1 MTMCF
6 HLSLSKTALELANRF
21 DALFEE
27 AFDPVYYANGFNHPK
42 WPVITTDKPKA
53 IQLYEWGLVP
63 FWVKT
68 AQDAIRMKNN
78 TLNAKSETVFEK
90 PSFKFSISR
99 KRCLVPATGFFEWK
113 NVGGRK
119 YPYFI
124 SRADDACF
132 ALAGIYENWTDKAS
146 GGRMDSFSILTTSA
160 NALLEKIH
168 DKKRMPLVLTKEYEK
183 QWISDNLDKQDIHK
197 LLDQKIDA
205 RFLKAH
211 PISRLI
217 TSRTENPN
225 IPELLLEYHYPEIES
240 AL

>member
-1 MTMCF
+1 MCF

-21 DALFEE
+21 DASFEE

-42 WPVITTDKPKA
+42 WPVITADKPKA
-53 IQLYEWGLVP
+53 IQFYEWGLVP

-68 AQDAIRMKNN
+68 VQDAVRMKNN

-90 PSFKFSISR
+90 PSFKFSILKR
-99 KRCLVPATGFFEWK
+99 RCLVPATGFFEWRTI
-113 NVGGRK
+113 GGKK

-124 SRADDACF
+124 SRTNDACF
-132 ALAGIYENWTDKAS
+132 TLAGIYENWTDKAS
-146 GGRMDSFSILTTSA
+146 GERMDSFSILTTSA

-168 DKKRMPLVLTKEYEK
+168 DKKRMPLVLPIDEEK
-183 QWISDNLDKQDIHK
+183 LWISSNLDKQGIQH
-197 LLDQKIDA
+197 LLNYQIDA
-205 RFLKAH
+205 NDLKAH

-225 IPELLLEYHYPEIES
+225 VPELLLEYRYPEIES
-240 AL
+240 AV